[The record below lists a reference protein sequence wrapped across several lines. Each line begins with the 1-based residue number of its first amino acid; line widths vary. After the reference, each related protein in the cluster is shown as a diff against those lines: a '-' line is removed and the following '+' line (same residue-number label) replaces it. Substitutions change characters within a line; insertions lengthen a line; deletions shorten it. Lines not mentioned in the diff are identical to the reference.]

1 LRDNAGV
8 FLKRQRRHVRGET
21 YEYWTL
27 VKTVRT
33 ARGPRH
39 EVVSRLGKLDGAA
52 VKAARGWHDLD
63 ALLEGRP
70 PAVQLELGAPPPPP
84 LQWREVDVRGVR
96 VERLRQFGRVYLGLA
111 LWRRLGLHTLL
122 RELLPAGEE
131 DVGWD
136 LTACVL
142 TLGRFC
148 AQPSELAVA
157 ERWYDDTALEDLLG
171 VPLEKINDTRLYRG
185 LDALLPHQDALCGQ
199 LLAKYRDWFGVR
211 FEFLLYDVTS
221 TFFEG
226 QAERNEKAA
235 RGYSRDHRPDCK
247 QVCIGLVVTPAGLP
261 VGYEGFAGN
270 RTDVTTVPEI
280 VTAMEQKYGQAER
293 VWVLDRG
300 MVSEDNL
307 AWLRER
313 QALYLVGTPKS
324 QLKAHQALLLEKT
337 GWQEARPG
345 LDVRLIQGDAG
356 TERFVLCRSRD
367 RAAKER
373 AMLERQIAR
382 LRAELAKIDAGLR
395 GAAQADLEQ
404 IGRRIGRWLGK
415 YPAAAAVLT
424 VTLAKDAAGRACAL
438 QLTERTQQL
447 EWARLAHGAYL
458 LRTNHPSED
467 PAALWRWYIQLTQ
480 AEAAFRTGKSDLH
493 LRPVFH
499 QTTERVEA
507 HILVSFLS
515 LALWR
520 ALEQWMAA
528 KGLGTC
534 ARQLLHEL
542 DELRSMDVVLPTREA
557 GEIRLRVVARPEK
570 PLVELLAHLG
580 LDLPNTPKILG
591 KVVPKNASSETQT
604 PANQDPPSPD

>member
-1 LRDNAGV
+1 M

-27 VKTVRT
+27 VRTVRT

-39 EVVSRLGKLDGAA
+39 EVVSRLGKLDGEALS
-52 VKAARGWHDLD
+52 AARGWHDLE
-63 ALLEGRP
+63 ALLDGRAA
-70 PAVQLELGAPPPPP
+70 PAEQLELGQLPPRPAAPP
-84 LQWREVDVRGVR
+84 WREVDVRGVR
-96 VERLRQFGRVYLGLA
+96 VERVRQFGRVYLGLA

-122 RELLPAGEE
+122 RELLPAGAE

-148 AQPSELAVA
+148 AQASELAVA

-171 VPLEKINDTRLYRG
+171 VPLSKINDTRLYRG
-185 LDALLPHQDALCGQ
+185 LDALRPQKDALCQQ
-199 LLAKYRDWFGVR
+199 LLTRYRDWFGVR

-235 RGYSRDHRPDCK
+235 RGYSRDQRPDCK
-247 QVCIGLVVTPAGLP
+247 QVCIGLVMTPEGLP
-261 VGYEGFAGN
+261 IGYEVFAGN
-270 RTDVTTVPEI
+270 RADVTTVQEI
-280 VTAMEQKYGQAER
+280 VTAMEEKYGQAER

-300 MVSEDNL
+300 MVSEENL

-313 QALYLVGTPKS
+313 KARYLVGTPRS
-324 QLKAHQALLLEKT
+324 HLKAHQALLLEKT
-337 GWQEARPG
+337 GWHEARPG
-345 LDVRLIQGDAG
+345 LDVRLVETDAG

-373 AMLERQIAR
+373 AMLERQIGW
-382 LRAELAKIDAGLR
+382 LRAELAKIDASLR
-395 GAAQADLEQ
+395 REPQLDLEKT
-404 IGRRIGRWLGK
+404 GRRIGRWLGK
-415 YPAAAAVLT
+415 YPAAAGVLIA
-424 VTLAKDAAGRACAL
+424 TLEKDPAGRACAL
-438 QLTERTQQL
+438 QIAERAEKL
-447 EWARLAHGAYL
+447 EWARLVHGAYL

-467 PAALWRWYIQLTQ
+467 PAALWRWYVQLTQ

-542 DELRSMDVVLPTREA
+542 DQLHSMDVVLPTRDGA
-557 GEIRLRVVARPEK
+557 QVRLRVVARPEK
-570 PLVELLAHLG
+570 PLANLLAHLG
-580 LDLPNTPKILG
+580 LELPHTPQILAQ
-591 KVVPKNASSETQT
+591 VVPKTGPEKT
-604 PANQDPPSPD
+604 